1 VKYIIDID
9 NENRSNEMSKPE
21 QLIAAYEAKRASK
34 NKPCTVIYN
43 GNGTYT
49 IKPKNISV
57 PYTVTTAEL
66 KAKLAAA

>member
-1 VKYIIDID
+1 
-9 NENRSNEMSKPE
+9 MSKPE

-66 KAKLAAA
+66 KAKLAA